1 MRNNNIKVLLKQS
14 IVSTGKAL
22 ISSETYD
29 PLFQKYE
36 KNSAHKPNK
45 VPKINIHQPKYW

>member
-1 MRNNNIKVLLKQS
+1 MRKSNIKVLLKQS
-14 IVSTGKAL
+14 IVNTGKAL
-22 ISSETYD
+22 VSSETYD

-36 KNSAHKPNK
+36 KNNLHKHNK